1 MALKLRVSLYMAI
14 AASILTLMVGAFNTI
29 ALTAILYRTLVSL
42 VLFAVLGYAC
52 GQFAERFLQEKQ
64 EKMEEAN
71 TKGNNIDIVSSDES
85 EEEQLPVSEFTPL
98 NPENFDNIT
107 LTQK

>member
-1 MALKLRVSLYMAI
+1 MALKLRVSLYMAF
-14 AASILTLMVGAFNTI
+14 AASILTVLVGAFNTI

-64 EKMEEAN
+64 ETLEEADL
-71 TKGNNIDIVSSDES
+71 KGTNVDIVSSDEPEA
-85 EEEQLPVSEFTPL
+85 EELPIPEFTPL

>member
-1 MALKLRVSLYMAI
+1 MALKLRVSLYMAF
-14 AASILTLMVGAFNTI
+14 AASILTLMVGVFNTI

-64 EKMEEAN
+64 ENIQAAEP
-71 TKGNNIDIVSSDES
+71 KGNNIDIVSSDEP
-85 EEEQLPVSEFTPL
+85 EEEPLPTSQFTPL